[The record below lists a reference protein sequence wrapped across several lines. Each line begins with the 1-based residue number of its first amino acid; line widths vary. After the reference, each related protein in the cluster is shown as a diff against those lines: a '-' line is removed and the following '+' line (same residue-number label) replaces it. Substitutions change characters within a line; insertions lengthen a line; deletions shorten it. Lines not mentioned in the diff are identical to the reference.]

1 MKFAVLKSK
10 IKLKLFASILSSVI
24 LTSVSAVALSQPIDE
39 GNQKAQGERRGPPPF
54 EQLDLD
60 GDGVVIFEEFVMH
73 RLPHGDHELVFKHI
87 DVNGDSVISAEEFAS
102 HKPPK
107 RRDPQKH

>member
-39 GNQKAQGERRGPPPF
+39 GNK
-54 EQLDLD
+54 
-60 GDGVVIFEEFVMH
+60 
-73 RLPHGDHELVFKHI
+73 
-87 DVNGDSVISAEEFAS
+87 
-102 HKPPK
+102 K
-107 RRDPQKH
+107 RKEKDEVLHPLNNWT